1 MATAGPGRGDS
12 YRGGAVVFQTWNSC
26 ALLSS
31 RELSGGGSADPTE
44 TPRSPPPF
52 CESERH
58 ESLEKEELQGMRA
71 RGLLEMGLA
80 TTTVKCLV
88 QIAAKCTQLET
99 GCFMIL
105 SRSLLLCAF
114 KSIDC
119 FKLMKVLLSKGSF
132 YCAAAT
138 NPVPPLY
145 SSKMGPFRKRE
156 LAGVPT

>member
-1 MATAGPGRGDS
+1 
-12 YRGGAVVFQTWNSC
+12 
-26 ALLSS
+26 
-31 RELSGGGSADPTE
+31 
-44 TPRSPPPF
+44 
-52 CESERH
+52 
-58 ESLEKEELQGMRA
+58 MRA

>member
-1 MATAGPGRGDS
+1 
-12 YRGGAVVFQTWNSC
+12 
-26 ALLSS
+26 
-31 RELSGGGSADPTE
+31 
-44 TPRSPPPF
+44 
-52 CESERH
+52 
-58 ESLEKEELQGMRA
+58 MRA

-88 QIAAKCTQLET
+88 QIAAKCTQLKT

-114 KSIDC
+114 KSIDY
-119 FKLMKVLLSKGSF
+119 FKLMKVLLSKGPF

-145 SSKMGPFRKRE
+145 SSKMGPFRKGE